1 MNVSAI
7 EIVNVCTYNEE
18 NHDKDIENDNNNNN
32 SSTSKHKYK
41 NFRDIQSQSIKSKTA
56 AKNFGIHVNSSAILQ
71 TYVDEFKLN
80 GLALI

>member
-32 SSTSKHKYK
+32 SSTLKHKYK
-41 NFRDIQSQSIKSKTA
+41 NFGDIQSQSIKSKA
-56 AKNFGIHVNSSAILQ
+56 AAETL
-71 TYVDEFKLN
+71 EFTSTLRQFSEHMLMNLN
-80 GLALI
+80 